1 MRSSTKRHLK
11 NEPILTAWS
20 RKFPPGAIDNQ
31 PWNETCLKFRT
42 AKRGP
47 IFYATNH
54 ARSVHLPFHSVENEV
69 TIQAWNTSQNHPSS
83 SLAPHSMGNIGNM
96 EPLAPNHS
104 FLATRWRLYIYIHTY
119 KYTYTYTYTYNYI
132 YRAFPKPGL
141 RYMRRFCY
149 DSPSKKTPWGT
160 PAISARQAP

>member
-54 ARSVHLPFHSVENEV
+54 VRSVHLPFHSVENEV
-69 TIQAWNTSQNHPSS
+69 TIQAWKLRLVASVSLAIASKLYSRTIQVIAQPDQGNLELTIQAWNASQNHPSS
-83 SLAPHSMGNIGNM
+83 SLVPHSMGNIGNM
-96 EPLAPNHS
+96 KPLAPNRS
-104 FLATRWRLYIYIHTY
+104 LLATRWR
-119 KYTYTYTYTYNYI
+119 
-132 YRAFPKPGL
+132 
-141 RYMRRFCY
+141 
-149 DSPSKKTPWGT
+149 
-160 PAISARQAP
+160 